1 MLRQERQRYPVCVGA
16 GLLQQTCGDIRDG
29 KTHCVVW
36 AAGGLGWEKP
46 QGVDLSAS
54 GAPLTQQALLEAYLE
69 AQRKAAADR
78 GGFARAPVVVV
89 AMPHG
94 ARRAAAALHAQGV
107 QTVLWVGESLF
118 EEERAALVLFGLI
131 VPILTKLQEPGWWKA
146 SSEML
151 SRMVVE
157 TGQFVLGEGWDK
169 GGCFV
174 PHTGLPP
181 LPKWSPSPPNQLWV
195 HNVAPHLLR
204 PSGSKEAV
212 KKESAGFH
220 ESLKLV
226 VAEEDGARFE
236 LLKECTTDNLLT
248 WLGDALPGDSRL
260 AKELVAALY
269 EDEDGAAGER
279 LPCLQMRLSI
289 GDVGFLHELRDAVLT
304 LGPNPNPNPNP
315 KPNKSLNLNLTST
328 PTLSQTQAL
337 TRCSRAHWSS
347 HSHARCPAARGAPL

>member
-1 MLRQERQRYPVCVGA
+1 M
-16 GLLQQTCGDIRDG
+16 
-29 KTHCVVW
+29 HCVVW

-46 QGVDLSAS
+46 QVADASAS

-69 AQRKAAADR
+69 AQRKAAADL

-157 TGQFVLGEGWDK
+157 TGRFVLGEGWDK

-204 PSGSKEAV
+204 PSGSKEELVAF
-212 KKESAGFH
+212 KKESAGLH

-226 VAEEDGARFE
+226 VAGEDGARVE

-260 AKELVAALY
+260 AKDLVAALY
-269 EDEDGAAGER
+269 EDEDGVAGGWQ
-279 LPCLQMRLSI
+279 PCLQMRLSI
-289 GDVGFLHELRDAVLT
+289 SNVGFLHELRDAVLM
-304 LGPNPNPNPNP
+304 
-315 KPNKSLNLNLTST
+315 
-328 PTLSQTQAL
+328 LS
-337 TRCSRAHWSS
+337 
-347 HSHARCPAARGAPL
+347 

>member
-69 AQRKAAADR
+69 AQRKAAAADL

-89 AMPHG
+89 VMPHG
-94 ARRAAAALHAQGV
+94 ARRAAATLHAQGV
-107 QTVLWVGESLF
+107 QTVLWLGESLF
-118 EEERAALVLFGLI
+118 EEERAAVVLFGLI
-131 VPILTKLQEPGWWKA
+131 VPILTKLQEPGWWEA
-146 SSEML
+146 SSETL
-151 SRMVVE
+151 SREVVVE
-157 TGQFVLGEGWDK
+157 TGRFVLGEGWDK

-204 PSGSKEAV
+204 PSGSPTWLLRLLRLLRPNGSKQELAAF
-212 KKESAGFH
+212 KKGSAGLH
-220 ESLKLV
+220 ESLK
-226 VAEEDGARFE
+226 
-236 LLKECTTDNLLT
+236 
-248 WLGDALPGDSRL
+248 S
-260 AKELVAALY
+260 
-269 EDEDGAAGER
+269 
-279 LPCLQMRLSI
+279 
-289 GDVGFLHELRDAVLT
+289 
-304 LGPNPNPNPNP
+304 
-315 KPNKSLNLNLTST
+315 
-328 PTLSQTQAL
+328 
-337 TRCSRAHWSS
+337 
-347 HSHARCPAARGAPL
+347 

>member
-1 MLRQERQRYPVCVGA
+1 MLCQERERYPVGIGA
-16 GLLQQTCGDIRDG
+16 GLLSETCADIREG

-36 AAGGLGWEKP
+36 AAGGLGWEKEQRAP
-46 QGVDLSAS
+46 LHPRSRVARLLPPSLARLLPRREQRVS

-78 GGFARAPVVVV
+78 KGFTRAPVVVV

-131 VPILTKLQEPGWWKA
+131 VPILTKLQEPGWWNKA
-146 SSEML
+146 SSETL

-157 TGQFVLGEGWDK
+157 TGRFVLGEGWDK

-174 PHTGLPP
+174 PHKDLPP

-204 PSGSKEAV
+204 PSGSKE
-212 KKESAGFH
+212 ESAGLH

-226 VAEEDGARFE
+226 AAEKDGTRFD
-236 LLKECTTDNLLT
+236 LLNECTIDSLLT
-248 WLGDALPGDSRL
+248 WLGEALPGDGL
-260 AKELVAALY
+260 HAKELVAALY
-269 EDEDGAAGER
+269 EDEDGGAAGVWQ
-279 LPCLQMRLSI
+279 PCLQMRLSI
-289 GDVGFLHELRDAVLT
+289 RDVGFLHELRDAVLT
-304 LGPNPNPNPNP
+304 LGPNPNPYPNPNP
-315 KPNKSLNLNLTST
+315 KPN
-328 PTLSQTQAL
+328 
-337 TRCSRAHWSS
+337 
-347 HSHARCPAARGAPL
+347 